1 MPRRTGNTF
10 GTPLTLWRDTL
21 KSLPSTACPK
31 LARVSEK
38 IFRTCSSE
46 LLLSQM
52 KVTLQSKSSL
62 PPKPTIV
69 AASQKCKVTMS
80 SSHQP
85 VSSLPTCECYID
97 IFFMVWG
104 LWMYLQIF
112 RECLTRVDACTA
124 LAVQRIFWKWKV
136 NDLQKCHSVISC
148 SWASEKKCLE
158 LLVSNWKGGSEVKQC
173 F

>member
-52 KVTLQSKSSL
+52 KVTLQPKSSL

-97 IFFMVWG
+97 IFLWFEVCGCTSRYLGSVWHV
-104 LWMYLQIF
+104 WMLALLLQY
-112 RECLTRVDACTA
+112 REFFENEKSMTC
-124 LAVQRIFWKWKV
+124 K
-136 NDLQKCHSVISC
+136 NVIV
-148 SWASEKKCLE
+148 W
-158 LLVSNWKGGSEVKQC
+158 
-173 F
+173 